1 MAGLVPNVYAALSVT
16 MFAALVALV
25 FRLRARQL
33 TKMQLWYDDYAAVL
47 GFVCCNTVKFF

>member
-16 MFAALVALV
+16 MFAALVALA

-47 GFVCCNTVKFF
+47 GFVRGN